1 MLKGR
6 GRGRMRKSF
15 SYSIAALFVMILT
28 ACSNEQ
34 DVVTLYKQE
43 KPINL
48 NIYIPETFTD
58 NQQETIKVKLTQ
70 AGEPLEDADYV
81 HFEIWNQEGSVHYEM
96 EQAKKEKNGIYSV
109 RKDFSEDGLYFVQVH
124 ASNDGSIIMPQK
136 QFVVGKLTEND
147 VEFLDSHAKP
157 QSGGHEGHH

>member
-1 MLKGR
+1 
-6 GRGRMRKSF
+6 MRKEL
-15 SYSIAALFVMILT
+15 SYTIAALFVMFLT

-43 KPINL
+43 NPIHMEMD
-48 NIYIPETFTD
+48 IPEKFNE

-70 AGEPLEDADYV
+70 AGEPVEDADYV
-81 HFEIWNQEGSVHYEM
+81 HFEIWNQEGTVHYAM
-96 EQAKKEKNGIYSV
+96 EQATEEKNGIYSLS
-109 RKDFSEDGLYFVQVH
+109 KEFQEEGLYFLQVH
-124 ASNDGSIIMPQK
+124 ASNDGSIVMPQM

-147 VEFLDSHAKP
+147 VEFLESNAKP